1 MRAGAG
7 FNTTAVVVPS
17 AAAAA
22 AAAGGGGGH
31 SEWHSPVPYLFG
43 GLAAMLG
50 LIAFALLLLAC
61 SYWKLSRRLGGRH
74 GGDAEPDPKT
84 WVGVAMP
91 AACYEEK
98 VVVIMAGDEKPTYL
112 ATPISSP
119 ASSSFGDHC
128 NKGDHY
134 NDEEE
139 GKKIEDCTG
148 PGNETQNKEQIRSQ
162 SENQNLGA

>member
-7 FNTTAVVVPS
+7 FNTTAEVVPS
-17 AAAAA
+17 AAA
-22 AAAGGGGGH
+22 GGGGH
-31 SEWHSPVPYLFG
+31 SGWHSPVPYLFG

-50 LIAFALLLLAC
+50 LIAFALLLLVC
-61 SYWKLSRRLGGRH
+61 SYWRLSRRR
-74 GGDAEPDPKT
+74 GGDADPDPKT
-84 WVGVAMP
+84 WVEVAMP

-119 ASSSFGDHC
+119 ASLSFGDHS

-139 GKKIEDCTG
+139 EKKIEDISGT
-148 PGNETQNKEQIRSQ
+148 GNETQNKEQIHGQR
-162 SENQNLGA
+162 ENQNLGA